1 MQMIDFQMQNIVV
14 SVTIATVVMTT
25 KIVRYRNM
33 NRIDIYVRPH
43 NEKILKQMDK
53 LRGNT
58 SKSEFILQSIQYM
71 IDTHVKNKDIL
82 SPLDLPTL
90 ADDWSIWEMYFKD
103 LKIGKLVDNMRK
115 LDQLISLANRE
126 VEKR

>member
-1 MQMIDFQMQNIVV
+1 MLDFQMQSIVV
-14 SVTIATVVMTT
+14 FVTIATVVMTT

-43 NEKILKQMDK
+43 NEKVLKQMDK

-90 ADDWSIWEMYFKD
+90 ADDWEIWQMHFKD
-103 LKIGKLVDNMRK
+103 LKIGNLVDNIRK
-115 LDQLISLANRE
+115 LDQLISLAKQE
-126 VEKR
+126 VDVR

>member
-1 MQMIDFQMQNIVV
+1 MLDFQMQNIVV

-43 NEKILKQMDK
+43 NEKVLKQMDK

-103 LKIGKLVDNMRK
+103 LKIGKLVYNMRK

>member
-1 MQMIDFQMQNIVV
+1 MLDFQMQSIVV
-14 SVTIATVVMTT
+14 FVTIATVVMTT

-43 NEKILKQMDK
+43 NEKVLKQMDK

-90 ADDWSIWEMYFKD
+90 ADDWEIWQMHFKD
-103 LKIGKLVDNMRK
+103 LKIGNLVDNIRK
-115 LDQLISLANRE
+115 LDQLISLAKQE
-126 VEKR
+126 VDIR

>member
-1 MQMIDFQMQNIVV
+1 MLDFQMKNTVKYVITVIVV
-14 SVTIATVVMTT
+14 ITT
-25 KIVRYRNM
+25 KIVLVRNM

-43 NEKILKQMDK
+43 NEKVLKQMDK

-90 ADDWSIWEMYFKD
+90 ADDWAIWEMYFKD
-103 LKIGKLVDNMRK
+103 LKLGNLVDNIRK
-115 LDQLISLANRE
+115 LDQLISLAKQE
-126 VEKR
+126 VEVR

>member
-1 MQMIDFQMQNIVV
+1 MKNTVKYVITVIVV
-14 SVTIATVVMTT
+14 ITT
-25 KIVRYRNM
+25 KIVLVRNM

-43 NEKILKQMDK
+43 NEKVLKQMDK

-90 ADDWSIWEMYFKD
+90 ADDWAIWEMYFKD
-103 LKIGKLVDNMRK
+103 LKIGNLVDNIRK
-115 LDQLISLANRE
+115 LDQLISLAKQE
-126 VEKR
+126 VDIR

>member
-1 MQMIDFQMQNIVV
+1 MV
-14 SVTIATVVMTT
+14 
-25 KIVRYRNM
+25 YM
-33 NRIDIYVRPH
+33 NRVNFYVKPY

-90 ADDWSIWEMYFKD
+90 ADDWSIWEMYFKNMST
-103 LKIGKLVDNMRK
+103 KLARK
-115 LDQLISLANRE
+115 SLVKVR
-126 VEKR
+126 VKKWWKKKWGMPLQVMSL

>member
-1 MQMIDFQMQNIVV
+1 MLDFQMQSIVV
-14 SVTIATVVMTT
+14 FVTIATVVMTT

-43 NEKILKQMDK
+43 NEKVLKQMDK

-82 SPLDLPTL
+82 SPLDIPTL
-90 ADDWSIWEMYFKD
+90 ADDWAIWEMYFKD
-103 LKIGKLVDNMRK
+103 LKLGNLVDNIRK
-115 LDQLISLANRE
+115 LDQLISLAKQE
-126 VEKR
+126 VEVR

>member
-1 MQMIDFQMQNIVV
+1 MLDFQMQNIVV

-43 NEKILKQMDK
+43 NEKVLKQMDK
-53 LRGNT
+53 LRGHT
-58 SKSEFILQSIQYM
+58 SKSEFILNAIQYM

-82 SPLDLPTL
+82 TPLDLPTL
-90 ADDWSIWEMYFKD
+90 ADDWEIWQMHFKD
-103 LKIGKLVDNMRK
+103 LKLGKLVDTIRK
-115 LDQLISLANRE
+115 LDQLINVAKQE
-126 VEKR
+126 VDIR

>member
-1 MQMIDFQMQNIVV
+1 MLDFQMKNTVKYVITVIVV
-14 SVTIATVVMTT
+14 ITT
-25 KIVRYRNM
+25 KIVLVRNM

-43 NEKILKQMDK
+43 NEKVLKQMDK

-90 ADDWSIWEMYFKD
+90 ADDWEIWQMHFKD
-103 LKIGKLVDNMRK
+103 LKIGNLVDNIRK
-115 LDQLISLANRE
+115 LDQLISLAKQE
-126 VEKR
+126 VDIR

>member
-1 MQMIDFQMQNIVV
+1 MLDFQMQNIVV
-14 SVTIATVVMTT
+14 SVTTAIVVMTT

-43 NEKILKQMDK
+43 NEKVLKQMDK

>member
-1 MQMIDFQMQNIVV
+1 MLDFQMKNTVKYVITVIVV
-14 SVTIATVVMTT
+14 ITT
-25 KIVRYRNM
+25 KIVLVRNM

-43 NEKILKQMDK
+43 NEKVLKQMDK

-90 ADDWSIWEMYFKD
+90 ADDWAIWEMYFKD

-115 LDQLISLANRE
+115 LDQLIRLANRE

>member
-1 MQMIDFQMQNIVV
+1 MLDFQMQNIVV

-43 NEKILKQMDK
+43 NEKVLKQMDK

-58 SKSEFILQSIQYM
+58 SKSEFILQTIQYM
-71 IDTHVKNKDIL
+71 IDTHVKNKDIH

>member
-1 MQMIDFQMQNIVV
+1 MLDFQMQSIVV
-14 SVTIATVVMTT
+14 FVTIATVVMTT

-43 NEKILKQMDK
+43 NEKVLKQMDK

-90 ADDWSIWEMYFKD
+90 ADDWAIWEMYFKD
-103 LKIGKLVDNMRK
+103 LKLGNLVDNIRK
-115 LDQLISLANRE
+115 LDQLISLAKQE
-126 VEKR
+126 VEVR

>member
-1 MQMIDFQMQNIVV
+1 MLDSQMQNIVV

-33 NRIDIYVRPH
+33 SRVNFYIKPYDLV
-43 NEKILKQMDK
+43 ILKQMDK
-53 LRGNT
+53 MRGNT

-71 IDTHVKNKDIL
+71 IDTHVKHKNIL

-90 ADDWSIWEMYFKD
+90 ADDWEIWQMHFKD
-103 LKIGKLVDNMRK
+103 LKLGNLVDNIRK
-115 LDQLISLANRE
+115 LDQLISLAKQE
-126 VEKR
+126 VDVR

>member
-1 MQMIDFQMQNIVV
+1 MQMPDFQMQNIVV

-43 NEKILKQMDK
+43 NEKVLKQMDK

>member
-1 MQMIDFQMQNIVV
+1 MNHLTFYVKPYHIK
-14 SVTIATVVMTT
+14 TI
-25 KIVRYRNM
+25 
-33 NRIDIYVRPH
+33 
-43 NEKILKQMDK
+43 KQMNK

-71 IDTHVKNKDIL
+71 IDTHEKNKGIL

-90 ADDWSIWEMYFKD
+90 ADDWEIWQMHFKD
-103 LKIGKLVDNMRK
+103 LKLGNLVDNIRK

>member
-1 MQMIDFQMQNIVV
+1 MLDFQMQNIVV

-43 NEKILKQMDK
+43 NEKVLKQMDK

-126 VEKR
+126 V

>member
-1 MQMIDFQMQNIVV
+1 MLDFQMQSIVV
-14 SVTIATVVMTT
+14 FVTIATVVMTT

-43 NEKILKQMDK
+43 NEKVLKQMDK

-90 ADDWSIWEMYFKD
+90 ADDWAIWEMYFKD

-115 LDQLISLANRE
+115 LDQLIRLANRE

>member
-1 MQMIDFQMQNIVV
+1 MLDFQMQNIVV

-43 NEKILKQMDK
+43 NEKVLKQMDK

-90 ADDWSIWEMYFKD
+90 ADDWAIWEMYFKD

>member
-1 MQMIDFQMQNIVV
+1 MLDFQMQSIVV
-14 SVTIATVVMTT
+14 FVTIATVVMTT

-43 NEKILKQMDK
+43 NERVLKQMDK

-90 ADDWSIWEMYFKD
+90 ADDWAIWEMYFKD
-103 LKIGKLVDNMRK
+103 LKLGKLVDNMRK

>member
-1 MQMIDFQMQNIVV
+1 MLDSQMQNIVV

-43 NEKILKQMDK
+43 NEKVLKQMDK

-90 ADDWSIWEMYFKD
+90 ADDWEIWQMHFKD
-103 LKIGKLVDNMRK
+103 LKIGNLVDNIRK
-115 LDQLISLANRE
+115 LDQLINLAKQE
-126 VEKR
+126 VDVR

>member
-1 MQMIDFQMQNIVV
+1 MLDFQMQNIVV
-14 SVTIATVVMTT
+14 SVTTAIVVMTT

-43 NEKILKQMDK
+43 NEKVLKQMDK

-90 ADDWSIWEMYFKD
+90 ADDWAIWEMYFKD

-126 VEKR
+126 VENR

>member
-1 MQMIDFQMQNIVV
+1 MLDFQMQSIVV
-14 SVTIATVVMTT
+14 FVTIATVVMTT

-43 NEKILKQMDK
+43 NEKVLKQMDK

-90 ADDWSIWEMYFKD
+90 ADDWEIWQMHFKD
-103 LKIGKLVDNMRK
+103 LKIGNLVDNIRK
-115 LDQLISLANRE
+115 LDQLINLAKQE
-126 VEKR
+126 VDVR

>member
-1 MQMIDFQMQNIVV
+1 MNNHLTFYVKPYQIK
-14 SVTIATVVMTT
+14 TI
-25 KIVRYRNM
+25 KI
-33 NRIDIYVRPH
+33 
-43 NEKILKQMDK
+43 MDK

-90 ADDWSIWEMYFKD
+90 ADDWEIWQMHFKD
-103 LKIGKLVDNMRK
+103 LKLGKLVDTIRK
-115 LDQLISLANRE
+115 LDQLINVAKQE
-126 VEKR
+126 VDIR

>member
-1 MQMIDFQMQNIVV
+1 MLDSQMQNIVV

-43 NEKILKQMDK
+43 NEKVLKQMDK

-71 IDTHVKNKDIL
+71 IDTHVKNKNIL

-90 ADDWSIWEMYFKD
+90 ADDWEIWQMHFKD
-103 LKIGKLVDNMRK
+103 LKIGNLVDNIRK
-115 LDQLISLANRE
+115 LDQLINLAKQE
-126 VEKR
+126 VDVR

>member
-1 MQMIDFQMQNIVV
+1 MLDSQMQNIVV

-33 NRIDIYVRPH
+33 NRVNFYVKPY

-53 LRGNT
+53 MRGNT

-71 IDTHVKNKDIL
+71 IDTHVKHKDVL

-90 ADDWSIWEMYFKD
+90 ADDWEIWQMHFKD
-103 LKIGKLVDNMRK
+103 QKLGILVDNIRK
-115 LDQLISLANRE
+115 LDQLISLAKQE
-126 VEKR
+126 VDVR

>member
-1 MQMIDFQMQNIVV
+1 MLDFQMQNIVV

-43 NEKILKQMDK
+43 NEKVLKQMDK